1 VKCWGFRDARQKQ
14 PSQSRG
20 MDETYRPRVGL
31 VRATAPIRQLFA
43 LVAVLVLAVGLAP
56 TKNVHAANDRGRFA
70 QAGAFATRIVRLI
83 GANRYAEAWNSLL
96 PLHQQ
101 AAPVERYVL
110 CENETPIPGRVA
122 AVRVLRVW
130 DAPVRVAGVADPARG
145 TKVTVRIEIAD
156 ESIPAR
162 VAVVKTISL
171 VRAAHHWAW
180 LLPAPRYAAYVA
192 GTCP

>member
-1 VKCWGFRDARQKQ
+1 MKCWGFRDAQERQS
-14 PSQSRG
+14 SQTRG
-20 MDETYRPRVGL
+20 MDETCRLRVGL

-101 AAPVERYVL
+101 AAPLERYVL
-110 CENETPIPGRVA
+110 CENETPIPGRVT
-122 AVRVLRVW
+122 AVRVLRIW
-130 DAPVRVAGVADPARG
+130 DAAVRVAGVADPVRG
-145 TKVTVRIEIAD
+145 TKVKVRIEIAD
-156 ESIPAR
+156 ESLPAR
-162 VAVVKTISL
+162 VVVGKTISL
-171 VRAAHHWAW
+171 VPVAHHWVW
-180 LLPAPRYAAYVA
+180 LLPAARYAAYVA